1 MTLEYSYRVP
11 ATYPGTNN
19 FAQWIKTY
27 GTQINTQLG
36 VSSDIA
42 AFGDDS
48 HTSRTIVTVI
58 SALLES
64 RYVYQEDRDKTPLTE
79 RGAMIIPHIKD
90 PQFVSLRGDL
100 EGLKGILPSV
110 SPDDPPAFNFDLD
123 VTEGGY
129 D

>member
-1 MTLEYSYRVP
+1 MTLEYPYRIP
-11 ATYPGTNN
+11 ATYPGTTS
-19 FAQWIKTY
+19 FDQWIKTY
-27 GTQINTQLG
+27 SAQINNELG
-36 VSSDIA
+36 VSTDVA
-42 AFGDDS
+42 AFGDNS
-48 HTSRTIVTVI
+48 HTSNIIVSVI

-90 PQFVSLRGDL
+90 SQFVSLREDL
-100 EGLKGILPSV
+100 KALKGQLPTIAS
-110 SPDDPPAFNFDLD
+110 SDPPAFNFDLD

>member
-1 MTLEYSYRVP
+1 MTLEYSYRIP
-11 ATYPGTNN
+11 ATYPGTTN

-27 GTQINTQLG
+27 GTQINTHLG
-36 VSSDIA
+36 VTSDIA

-90 PQFVSLRGDL
+90 PQFVSLREDL
-100 EGLKGILPSV
+100 EGLKGQLPTIA
-110 SPDDPPAFNFDLD
+110 PDDPPAFNFDLD

>member
-1 MTLEYSYRVP
+1 MTLEYPYRIP
-11 ATYPGTNN
+11 ATYPGTTS

-27 GTQINTQLG
+27 STQINTFLG
-36 VSSDIA
+36 VTTDIA
-42 AFGDDS
+42 AFGTDD

-64 RYVYQEDRDKTPLTE
+64 RYVYQEDRDKTPLSE
-79 RGAMIIPHIKD
+79 RGDMIIPHIRD
-90 PQFVSLRGDL
+90 QQFVSLRADL
-100 EGLKGILPSV
+100 EGLKGQLPTVASN
-110 SPDDPPAFNFDLD
+110 DPPAFNFDLD

>member
-11 ATYPGTNN
+11 ATYPGTTN
-19 FAQWIKTY
+19 FDQWIITY
-27 GTQINTQLG
+27 STQINTQLG
-36 VSSDIA
+36 VSSDVA
-42 AFGDDS
+42 AVADNS
-48 HTSRTIVTVI
+48 HTSNTIVTVI

-90 PQFVSLRGDL
+90 AQFVSLRSDL

-110 SPDDPPAFNFDLD
+110 SSDDPPAFNFDLN
-123 VTEGGY
+123 VTQGGY